1 MMNTNGNGINR
12 KIARPGE
19 INLSGANDQ
28 SPAQIQT
35 KGIAVLKIVSFSL
48 ASALVMASQSP
59 AYSFDYARFYS
70 SDVHSANVDASGD
83 GVGELRQKDTFEL
96 APSGRIDRVLSDT
109 ISNTNGSFKPKSSL
123 QTDDSDANGKP
134 AWNVNTSYSEARG
147 AQGSMI
153 ECGPS
158 PVTASEIEDLV
169 ARTAQA
175 YGVDPG
181 FAKAIAWAE
190 SRFDRN
196 RNSQQ
201 GARGPMQLMPATAS
215 ELGVNE
221 ICDPVSN
228 IDGGIR
234 HLKLLL
240 EEFQN
245 PILAAAAYNAGAQ
258 AVYDSGGVPPFG
270 ETVRYVAAVVNHQ
283 MGLKMPRKTVT
294 RGDAAGTI
302 TPSSNEMASDV
313 IGARGSRFIK
323 GVMQF

>member
-1 MMNTNGNGINR
+1 M
-12 KIARPGE
+12 
-19 INLSGANDQ
+19 SGANDQ

-35 KGIAVLKIVSFSL
+35 KGISVLKIVSFSL
-48 ASALVMASQSP
+48 ASALFLASHIS
-59 AYSFDYARFYS
+59 AYSFDFARFYS
-70 SDVHSANVDASGD
+70 NDIQSANIDASGYSA
-83 GVGELRQKDTFEL
+83 GEPIQKDTFEL
-96 APSGRIDRVLSDT
+96 APSGRIDRIASDA
-109 ISNTNGSFKPKSSL
+109 ISNINGSVKPKSSL
-123 QTDDSDANGKP
+123 STDNSDTVVKP
-134 AWNVNTSYSEARG
+134 TLTLNTSYSELRV
-147 AQGSMI
+147 AQGSMS
-153 ECGPS
+153 ECAPS
-158 PVTASEIEDLV
+158 PMTASEIEELV

-181 FAKAIAWAE
+181 LAKAIAWAE

-196 RNSQQ
+196 RNSHQ

-258 AVYDSGGVPPFG
+258 AVYDNGGVPPFG
-270 ETVRYVAAVVNHQ
+270 ETIRYVASVINYQ
-283 MGLKMPRKTVT
+283 MGLQVPRKNRA
-294 RGDAAGTI
+294 RGNTAGIGSFST
-302 TPSSNEMASDV
+302 NEMASDV

>member
-1 MMNTNGNGINR
+1 M
-12 KIARPGE
+12 
-19 INLSGANDQ
+19 
-28 SPAQIQT
+28 
-35 KGIAVLKIVSFSL
+35 LKIVSFSL

-59 AYSFDYARFYS
+59 AYSFDVARFYS
-70 SDVHSANVDASGD
+70 GDVHSAIVDASGD
-83 GVGELRQKDTFEL
+83 SVGEPSQKDTFEL

-109 ISNTNGSFKPKSSL
+109 ISNTNGSFEPKSSL
-123 QTDDSDANGKP
+123 PTDDSDTNAKP
-134 AWNVNTSYSEARG
+134 AWNVNTSYSETRG
-147 AQGSMI
+147 AKGSMS

-158 PVTASEIEDLV
+158 PMTASEIEELV

-196 RNSQQ
+196 RNSQK
-201 GARGPMQLMPATAS
+201 GARGPMQLMPDTAS
-215 ELGVNE
+215 ELGVNK

-258 AVYDSGGVPPFG
+258 AVYDNGGVPPFG
-270 ETVRYVAAVVNHQ
+270 ETIRYVASVINHQ
-283 MGLKMPRKTVT
+283 MGLQVPRKNRA
-294 RGDAAGTI
+294 RGNTAGI
-302 TPSSNEMASDV
+302 GSPSTNEMASDV

>member
-1 MMNTNGNGINR
+1 MNTNGNGINR
-12 KIARPGE
+12 KIVYALERL
-19 INLSGANDQ
+19 NWATDQ

-35 KGIAVLKIVSFSL
+35 KGIAVLKIVSFSFV
-48 ASALVMASQSP
+48 SALFIASQSP
-59 AYSFDYARFYS
+59 AFSFDSARFYS
-70 SDVHSANVDASGD
+70 SDIHSADFGASGVS
-83 GVGELRQKDTFEL
+83 VGERSQKVSFEL
-96 APSGRIDRVLSDT
+96 APSGRIARVSFDT
-109 ISNTNGSFKPKSSL
+109 ISNTNGSSIPKSSL
-123 QTDDSDANGKP
+123 PTQNSDTNAKSP
-134 AWNVNTSYSEARG
+134 QNVNTSYSDTRIAL
-147 AQGSMI
+147 GSMS

-158 PVTASEIEDLV
+158 PMTASEIEQLV

-181 FAKAIAWAE
+181 LAKAIAWAE

-215 ELGVNE
+215 ELGVSE

-234 HLKLLL
+234 HLKRLL

-245 PILAAAAYNAGAQ
+245 PIFAAAAYNAGAQ
-258 AVYDSGGVPPFG
+258 AVYDNGGVPPFG
-270 ETVRYVAAVVNHQ
+270 ETIRYVASVINHQ
-283 MGLKMPRKTVT
+283 MGLQVPRKNRA
-294 RGDAAGTI
+294 RGNTTGI
-302 TPSSNEMASDV
+302 GSPSTNEMANGV